1 MAIDIADK
9 PEMTAAFV
17 APDVVYSASP
27 RPAAFLDRDGVINWD
42 FDYVGRIAQCEFT
55 PGIGPFLKKLQD
67 KGYVLVVVTNQSGV
81 GKDKFTEND
90 YVELRSYMH
99 AELAKQGVRIDME
112 MSCFAHAQAV
122 FDAYKTVDHSWRKPN
137 PGMINFAAAKLNI
150 DLKKSFLLGDKIS
163 DVEAGLNA
171 GLEKN
176 IVFTAGF
183 QRKDS
188 GDILTVKMANAF
200 KNAHKAADKIF
211 VAASF
216 DDVCALV

>member
-112 MSCFAHAQAV
+112 MSCFCARTRLCLMPIRLSIIPGASP
-122 FDAYKTVDHSWRKPN
+122 T

-171 GLEKN
+171 GLEKKHC
-176 IVFTAGF
+176 FYGRFSTQGF
-183 QRKDS
+183 RRYPNS
-188 GDILTVKMANAF
+188 
-200 KNAHKAADKIF
+200 
-211 VAASF
+211 
-216 DDVCALV
+216 